1 MHQSNSSW
9 KSVVWNH
16 YIGSGS
22 RRLNAVP
29 VRPPAAALL
38 LEPTLCARHWIKYIT
53 ALQPGSATQ
62 LFLCCLFVCFMLHS
76 SPASFWWKALLLY
89 LYGNFIFLSVNS
101 MASRW
106 RLKGTNCT
114 SRAPRLM
121 PVALSWCRRKGFEPT
136 QKIVS
141 DVSSLPSKRFYRRV
155 QNFFIFLW
163 LKACS
168 LLFEREDMQGK
179 RRRKRQEKWWPTG
192 IFNQASLFTSL
203 YSNVSNKL

>member
-1 MHQSNSSW
+1 MHRSNSSW

-38 LEPTLCARHWIKYIT
+38 LEPTFVCTSLDKVYNNFTARISNP
-53 ALQPGSATQ
+53 AFPV
-62 LFLCCLFVCFMLHS
+62 LFVCFMLHS

-89 LYGNFIFLSVNS
+89 PYGNFIFLSVNS

-106 RLKGTNCT
+106 RLRGTNCT

-141 DVSSLPSKRFYRRV
+141 DVSGLSSKRFYRRV

-179 RRRKRQEKWWPTG
+179 HRRKRQEKWWPTG